1 MYIIKCDDY
10 ILHDPRYESLYVTN
24 PKLDLEVNKNG
35 TASFKIYPS
44 HPYYDQL
51 KKLKSVISIYQ
62 DNNII
67 FKGRIIEDELG
78 FYNEKQVSVEGVLA
92 YLLDSIHEPFEYQ
105 GGLTEFFTKLINN
118 HNSQVE
124 PFQKFKIGQVTV
136 TDPND
141 YINRSSE
148 DYLTTKEI
156 IESRLIE
163 TNGGYLRVRYEED
176 GNYIDYLTDFEDTAT
191 QTIEFGENLIDL
203 KQKTEATN
211 IKTGII
217 PLGAK
222 LKDSSGND
230 TNARLTIESVN
241 NGSKYLIDNDM
252 VEEYGKILEP
262 VIFDDVTI
270 ASNLLTKGEQALNE
284 KIKLSNTIELTAIDL
299 NHVDKDIESFH
310 FCDYIRILSSP
321 HNINKRY
328 LLKKI
333 SMDLS
338 NPQNT
343 KITLGETF
351 KTLTDINISNNKGNS
366 DLIVTLNKINNDYI
380 SNSDVVNI
388 INDSVQ
394 TKGIVTKN
402 TIYNKPNGMVIANS
416 NNSEISL
423 SNMPSLSSYTGKRI
437 ELLIA
442 CDEQNYKFVPFELN
456 SNSFLIDYS
465 YVLDDGSVCKQMILV
480 EINNSTW
487 KFKVVSSSVTTNKEV
502 KLYKIESYS

>member
-423 SNMPSLSSYTGKRI
+423 SNMPSLSSYTGERI

-456 SNSFLIDYS
+456 SSSFLIDYS
-465 YVLDDGSVCKQMILV
+465 YVFDNGSLCNQVISV
-480 EINNSTW
+480 EINNTTW
-487 KFKVVSSSVTTNKEV
+487 KFKVLYSSAATNKEV

>member
-35 TASFKIYPS
+35 TASFKTYPS

-62 DNNII
+62 DNNVI

-78 FYNEKQVSVEGVLA
+78 FYNEKQVSVEGILA

-124 PFQKFKIGQVTV
+124 PFQKFKIGEVTV

-176 GNYIDYLTDFEDTAT
+176 GNYIDYLADFEDTAT

-222 LKDSSGND
+222 LKDSNGND
-230 TNARLTIESVN
+230 TNTRLTIESVN

-262 VIFDDVTI
+262 IIFDDVTI

-310 FCDYIRILSSP
+310 FCDYIRISSRP

-328 LLKKI
+328 LLKKM

-351 KTLTDINISNNKGNS
+351 KTLTDINISNNKGNN
-366 DLIVTLNKINNDYI
+366 DLIVTLNKINNDYA
-380 SNSDVVNI
+380 SNSDVINI
-388 INDSVQ
+388 INNSVQ
-394 TKGIVTKN
+394 SKGIVTKN
-402 TIYNKPNGMVIANS
+402 ILYNKSNGVIIANS

-423 SNMPSLSSYTGKRI
+423 SDMPNLSSYSGKRI
-437 ELLIA
+437 EFLIA
-442 CDEQNYKFVPFELN
+442 CDTQNYKFIPFELN

-465 YVLDDGSVCKQMILV
+465 YILDDGSVCKQVILV
-480 EINNSTW
+480 EINNTTW
-487 KFKVVSSSVTTNKEV
+487 KFKVVSSSATTNKEI
-502 KLYKIESYS
+502 KLYKVENYS